1 MILQLS
7 ASADTYITNKIINN
21 SFSASD
27 ANVGRAGT
35 IDLFKLYNESS
46 FTGSTALPYALEKT
60 ETSRALIKFDYS
72 PIMALTTSKID
83 YSNSSFKVELLMF
96 DVMGGQGT
104 PSDFTLSVFP
114 LARKFD
120 EGNGRDVAAFRD
132 IDVTNWYSSS
142 FSGGTATM
150 WVSGGAAATGSTA
163 TWALPTDYY
172 ASGNIDGSVS
182 HFNFEKKQRFANGD
196 ENLVIDVT
204 DLVSASLAGQYTNHG
219 FRLSYSASQEDDEKT
234 YFVKRFG
241 SRHARNVF
249 LQPRLRVSFDD
260 SIIDNHKSFFFDLS
274 GSIFLN
280 SFERGKPAFI
290 KSGSALLDV
299 EGSNCLEVELKSGS
313 FSKFISGS
321 GHVIKG
327 NLSNYI
333 TGVYSASF
341 ALWGGDT
348 TVVGDNPLQT
358 VAAYVRDSGSMTF
371 DTYWQSTEDDHTA
384 RVGYHTGSLKIEAPV
399 RFAFDQV
406 PKDLGVKLTN
416 LSPEF
421 QFDECV
427 RLRAFITD
435 YNAQPKSKRIPYRL
449 KSTVVEKAFYRV
461 CDLMTGKV
469 IIPFIQGNNG
479 TRLSSD
485 SDGMYFDFDMSSLFK
500 GRTYT
505 FDFKIIDS
513 GETEVIESKAAFKV
527 V

>member
-1 MILQLS
+1 MILQLT

-21 SFSASD
+21 AFSASD

-83 YSNSSFKVELLMF
+83 YSNSSFKAELLMY

-132 IDVTNWYSSS
+132 IDVANWYSSS
-142 FSGGTATM
+142 FSAGTATM

-172 ASGNIDGSVS
+172 ASGNVAGSVS

-219 FRLSYSASQEDDEKT
+219 FRLSYSASQEDDERT

-260 SIIDNHKSFFFDLS
+260 SIIDNHESFFFNLS

-280 SFERGKPAFI
+280 SFERGKPAYI
-290 KSGSALLDV
+290 KSGSALSNV
-299 EGSNCLEVELKSGS
+299 SGSNCINVELVSGS
-313 FSKFISGS
+313 FSKFITGS
-321 GHVIKG
+321 GHLIKG
-327 NLSNYI
+327 NLNNYI

-341 ALWGGDT
+341 ALWDGDT
-348 TVVGDNPLQT
+348 TVITGSST
-358 VAAYVRDSGSMTF
+358 VADFVRDSGSITF
-371 DTYWQSTEDDHTA
+371 DTYWQSTEDVHTA
-384 RVGYHTGSLKIEAPV
+384 RVGYHTGSLKVAPPV
-399 RFAFDQV
+399 RFAFDQI
-406 PKDLGVKLTN
+406 PKDLGVKITN
-416 LSPEF
+416 LSSEF
-421 QFDECV
+421 QYDECV
-427 RLRAFITD
+427 KLRVFITD
-435 YNAQPKSKRIPYRL
+435 YNAQPKSKRIPFRL
-449 KSTVVEKAFYRV
+449 RSTVIEKAFYQVR
-461 CDLMTGKV
+461 DLMTGKV
-469 IIPFIQGNNG
+469 IIPFIQNNNG

-485 SDGMYFDFDMSSLFK
+485 SEGMYFDFDMSALFK

-513 GETEVIESKAAFKV
+513 GETEVAESKAAFKV

>member
-1 MILQLS
+1 MILQLT
-7 ASADTYITNKIINN
+7 ASSDTYITNKIINN

-46 FTGSTALPYALEKT
+46 LTGTSNPVEL
-60 ETSRALIKFDYS
+60 SRALIKFDYS
-72 PIMALTTSKID
+72 SITALTTSKID
-83 YSNSSFKVELLMF
+83 FSNSSFKAELLMF

-132 IDVTNWYSSS
+132 IDVANYYSSS
-142 FSGGTATM
+142 FSAGTATL

-163 TWALPTDYY
+163 TWALPTDIY
-172 ASGNIDGSVS
+172 ASGNIAGSVS
-182 HFNFEKKQRFANGD
+182 HFNFEKKQRFTNGD

-219 FRLSYSASQEDDEKT
+219 FRLSYSASQEDDERT

-249 LQPRLRVSFDD
+249 LQPRLRISFDD
-260 SIIDNHKSFFFDLS
+260 SIQDHHESFFFDLS

-280 SFERGKPAFI
+280 SFERGKPAYI
-290 KSGSALLDV
+290 KSGSALSNV
-299 EGSNCLEVELKSGS
+299 SGSNCLNVELKSGS

-321 GHVIKG
+321 GHLIKG
-327 NLSNYI
+327 NLSNYV

-341 ALWGGDT
+341 AIWSGDT
-348 TVVGDNPLQT
+348 STVNTGTYGSVS
-358 VAAYVRDSGSMTF
+358 VADYVRDSGSITF
-371 DTYWQSTEDDHTA
+371 TTFWQSADYT
-384 RVGYHTGSLKIEAPV
+384 VGYHTGSLTINAPT
-399 RFAFDQV
+399 RFAFNQV
-406 PKDLGVKLTN
+406 PKDVGVKITN
-416 LSPEF
+416 LTTEYGHEES
-421 QFDECV
+421 V
-427 RLRAFITD
+427 RLRTFVID
-435 YNAQPKSKRIPYRL
+435 YNEEPKSGRFPFRK
-449 KSTVVEKAFYRV
+449 KSTVVEKMFYRV
-461 CDLMTGKV
+461 RDVISGKT
-469 IIPFIQGNNG
+469 IIPFIENNNG
-479 TRLSSD
+479 TRLSVD
-485 SDGMYFDFDMSSLFK
+485 SEGLYFEFDMSALYK

-513 GETEVIESKAAFKV
+513 NETEIIESNSTFKV
-527 V
+527 I